1 MPPRGDWC
9 TSGWPTKVDLVP
21 LLYLHPRPHLH
32 SRFGMGAR
40 AFWGLGWLPG
50 APRPKLEGEGGNPG
64 GGSRSQAPTWLPPTK
79 WSDVPEVCFAGTLCS
94 EAENEY
100 SWTKSDTPPPLLP
113 PRTMDILLFMHL
125 LDARLRFCLFSES
138 SGLN

>member
-79 WSDVPEVCFAGTLCS
+79 WSDVPEVCFAGTLF
-94 EAENEY
+94 AV
-100 SWTKSDTPPPLLP
+100 
-113 PRTMDILLFMHL
+113 
-125 LDARLRFCLFSES
+125 RLRMNTAGPNLTPLPHYYHHGQWTSYFLCTYLMPGSGFAFSLS
-138 SGLN
+138 PQD